1 MLRFVPPAGAPVGA
15 SDILRCLILLSTR
28 RDPRD
33 DLRRQVTSQMGMASC
48 EVVSTGRAGLT
59 VILRALKRLAG
70 PARDEVIVPSYTC
83 YSVAASIVKAGL
95 KVRPVD
101 LNPETLDI
109 DHAELESMPAGQ
121 VLAVVATS
129 LYGLPND
136 LPRLER
142 FARDRRIFLIDDAA
156 QSMGA
161 RIEGRLCGTFGDAGL
176 FSLDKGKNVS
186 AIDGGLVVTSSPD
199 VARALAAETRG
210 LTAPSYGDALVWWVK
225 LGAYAALLHP
235 RLYWIPNGIPFLKL
249 GSTVYTTEYPMTSAG
264 RPAAALALAVLPRLE
279 QLTDARRRT
288 AETLLSLLRGIEGV
302 TPVIPAALSEPA
314 YLRLPV
320 LVRDADSRN
329 RLIADLNAAGIG
341 ASSSYP
347 GSIVD
352 IPALSGWLRG
362 SRLREWRGQ
371 DVARRILTLP
381 THPLVTASDLQTIAD
396 VVRRSL
402 ARTVSAATPQVVV
415 H

>member
-1 MLRFVPPAGAPVGA
+1 
-15 SDILRCLILLSTR
+15 
-28 RDPRD
+28 
-33 DLRRQVTSQMGMASC
+33 
-48 EVVSTGRAGLT
+48 
-59 VILRALKRLAG
+59 LATE
-70 PARDEVIVPSYTC
+70 A
-83 YSVAASIVKAGL
+83 
-95 KVRPVD
+95 
-101 LNPETLDI
+101 
-109 DHAELESMPAGQ
+109 
-121 VLAVVATS
+121 
-129 LYGLPND
+129 
-136 LPRLER
+136 
-142 FARDRRIFLIDDAA
+142 
-156 QSMGA
+156 
-161 RIEGRLCGTFGDAGL
+161 
-176 FSLDKGKNVS
+176 
-186 AIDGGLVVTSSPD
+186 
-199 VARALAAETRG
+199 RG

-225 LGAYAALLHP
+225 LAAYAALLHP
-235 RLYWIPNGIPFLKL
+235 RLYWIPNGIPLLKL
-249 GSTVYTTEYPMTSAG
+249 GSTGYTTEYPMTSAG

-329 RLIADLNAAGIG
+329 RLIGDLNAAGIG

-381 THPLVTASDLQTIAD
+381 THPLVTASDLHTIAD